1 MNESVE
7 LEDDFNNP
15 NATFKE
21 AESRLF
27 PIGNPALLGHPAL
40 PLSPFDTA
48 QFSNSLL
55 PLVSATIREKLHGIA
70 PAIKGKINEA
80 SQVFNS
86 GFDLIEDTLRHS
98 WRESPL
104 NPYNFDRYLNR
115 NAPNLF
121 KHLPLGVGQP
131 VYPKHQHHSKYPP
144 HKHQK
149 EKAPLDTVS
158 YSVDNMMHDY
168 GINGYKHFEESILKE
183 LEKQEELKV
192 EATIHTLFNQGDR
205 VEVVHGKHHATKSG
219 WQPIAAPTKT
229 YDDSNDITSQIISPL
244 HTSIF
249 SLSDAPSE
257 SPDKFPSLGF
267 HDFDS
272 FQASSSY
279 SVNEEGIESK
289 VKPVKARVASI
300 RRLTSIPT
308 VVSTR
313 SVSTTTTTTK
323 LPVTRS
329 RGTSGSHRKRHN
341 KDSFKITGEDSSKP
355 KEIVR
360 DLSPSE
366 SIEVATVVSKIKP
379 KIHVQSLTTSKPKN
393 HSNIDRNISV
403 DATKA
408 NTIHNQ
414 INYESTSRFRIPT
427 ITSASTISATRSAIK
442 TSKYSATTSTVRP
455 KTVERETEKFVDRA
469 RSTGYRGK
477 VRYGQSTTK
486 EGDKN

>member
-1 MNESVE
+1 M
-7 LEDDFNNP
+7 
-15 NATFKE
+15 
-21 AESRLF
+21 
-27 PIGNPALLGHPAL
+27 
-40 PLSPFDTA
+40 
-48 QFSNSLL
+48 
-55 PLVSATIREKLHGIA
+55 SATIREKLHGIA

-80 SQVFNS
+80 SQVFNN

-115 NAPNLF
+115 GAPNLF
-121 KHLPLGVGQP
+121 KHLPLNVGQP

-192 EATIHTLFNQGDR
+192 EATIHTLFNKGEHF
-205 VEVVHGKHHATKSG
+205 EVVHGKHHETKSG

-257 SPDKFPSLGF
+257 SSDKFPSLGF

-308 VVSTR
+308 AVVSTR
-313 SVSTTTTTTK
+313 STSTTTSTTTTK
-323 LPVTRS
+323 SPINRS
-329 RGTSGSHRKRHN
+329 RGASGSHRKRHN
-341 KDSFKITGEDSSKP
+341 KDSLKFTNEDAAVKP
-355 KEIVR
+355 KEVAS

-366 SIEVATVVSKIKP
+366 SIEVATIVSKLKP

-393 HSNIDRNISV
+393 HSAIDRNISV
-403 DATKA
+403 DATRA
-408 NTIHNQ
+408 NTIYNN

-427 ITSASTISATRSAIK
+427 VASSSTISAARSAINA
-442 TSKYSATTSTVRP
+442 SKYFTTTTTTSTVKP
-455 KTVERETEKFVDRA
+455 KTVAREISKFVDRA
-469 RSTGYRGK
+469 RSTGFRGK